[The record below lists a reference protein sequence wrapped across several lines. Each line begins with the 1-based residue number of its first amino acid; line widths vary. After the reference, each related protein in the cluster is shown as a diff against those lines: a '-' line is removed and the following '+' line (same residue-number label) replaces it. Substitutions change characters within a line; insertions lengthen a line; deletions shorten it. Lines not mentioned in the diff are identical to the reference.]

1 MLGLIL
7 YVSVNNVKKELLGE
21 GFHGYLY
28 TSEESKVKYKKP
40 DGYILASSGY
50 VFSKNKDNKD
60 DSYPLEVYPLA
71 YIDSVNKNIISLDDF
86 LNTKTEFIK
95 EEEIHLDSILI
106 YTDKSISI
114 SEESINKL
122 NCIKKE
128 KTKVKTKSLL
138 NDNFGIIL
146 ANKLAAIGSNL
157 HKVVLDLDKYP
168 LTTFST
174 PDKYWNLV
182 RNKHPFID
190 HKRLYFNSL
199 KEFNSPNIY
208 YLADPAKDDMNIGK
222 RTPDVG
228 YSVVLLDEPDNDL
241 ELIKNMIRFRNND
254 IGHLVFCKLDTF
266 FSKDVYPYISKY
278 GIGCLV
284 NNNNFNLLNLDFIG
298 DIPLIIELDPPGLS
312 FRAMK
317 ALSFLHDIL
326 IKVKDEINLNSVV
339 TNINKYSIVDIT
351 KYLFDI
357 IEVPDRRTKS
367 INVIYKLKPEFGVG
381 ADTLILDLEIFIDR
395 KVKVPLVW
403 GLDIISRNGMKRLE
417 VLKPIVN
424 LIFWY
429 EDGSFIRYASIIKTE
444 NGDLGIWSNYHADG
458 LYLEISNEL

>member
-1 MLGLIL
+1 MIGLIL
-7 YVSVNNVKKELLGE
+7 YISVNNTKQELLGE

-28 TSEESKVKYKKP
+28 TTEESKVKYKKP
-40 DGYILASSGY
+40 DGYILTNSGY
-50 VFSKNKDNKD
+50 IPSKNKDNKD
-60 DSYPLEVYPLA
+60 DRYPLEVYPLA
-71 YIDSVNKNIISLDDF
+71 YIDSVNKDLVSLEDFLNTFKFKIQYF

-228 YSVVLLDEPDNDL
+228 YSVVLLNEPDDDL

-266 FSKDVYPYISKY
+266 FSKDVYPYIGKY
-278 GIGCLV
+278 GIGCLI
-284 NNNNFNLLNLDFIG
+284 NNNFNLLNLDFIG
-298 DIPLIIELDPPGLS
+298 DIPLIVELDPPGLS

-326 IKVKDEINLNSVV
+326 IKVKDEIAFNISV
-339 TNINKYSIVDIT
+339 TDINKYCLININEH
-351 KYLFDI
+351 LFDL
-357 IEVPDRRTKS
+357 IETVDKKTQISK
-367 INVIYKLKPEFGVG
+367 IIYKLKPEFGVG
-381 ADTLILDLEIFIDR
+381 ADTLILDLEIFIDK
-395 KVKVPLVW
+395 KVRVPLVW

-417 VLKPIVN
+417 VLKPTVC
-424 LIFWY
+424 LLFW
-429 EDGSFIRYASIIKTE
+429 
-444 NGDLGIWSNYHADG
+444 
-458 LYLEISNEL
+458 